1 MKKRI
6 LINIGILSLL
16 VAVLFIAACEKQS
29 GITRQIVGE
38 SGDSGSSNID
48 SGTSSIE
55 DLDDEGTETT
65 GTGKITFLI
74 TDKQEELD
82 IKSLTIKIDDI
93 RVHRTGSGDGEDDNE
108 DDDDKNE
115 TEIEDDDQN
124 ETEDDLDDIN
134 ETDDDNETD
143 DYNKENKTEN
153 DKGGWI
159 EVCNGDFVFD
169 LIAIKDVNEF
179 LCSNSLKAG
188 KYTQIRLHIEDVIGN
203 INNKTVQLEVPSDDL
218 KLIHPFEI
226 KDGEE
231 IKLILDFDVDK
242 SVIKPGDKYLL
253 KPVIKIIAENVN
265 QTNNCGNGNLD
276 SGESCDGSNLN
287 NKTCTDFNFNN
298 GTLSCNNCNIVNTNC
313 FNSNQ
318 TVSVCGNNIIE
329 NNEQCEGSDFNSV
342 SCSTYGFNNGTLSCN
357 NCTRATSGC
366 FNSNNSTGNNTG

>member
-16 VAVLFIAACEKQS
+16 VAVLFIAACEKQD

-55 DLDDEGTETT
+55 DLDDDGTETT

-93 RVHRTGSGDGEDDNE
+93 RVHRAGSGSDD
-108 DDDDKNE
+108 
-115 TEIEDDDQN
+115 
-124 ETEDDLDDIN
+124 
-134 ETDDDNETD
+134 ETDDDNEDNDDQNETD
-143 DYNKENKTEN
+143 DDDENDDENKTEN